1 MQFKQGERLMSE
13 TQTNDMPA
21 FNAFVIVDRGK
32 RQDPFWLKVGAA
44 FQHKDG
50 KGLNIVLQALP
61 PDGRLVLRDYEE
73 NSDPENSK

>member
-1 MQFKQGERLMSE
+1 MSD
-13 TQTNDMPA
+13 TQTNELPA

-44 FQHKDG
+44 FSHKDG
-50 KGLNIVLQALP
+50 KGLNLVLQALP

-73 NSDPENSK
+73 KAAPENKE